1 MRESLQGDFKAAMKA
16 QDAFALGVI
25 RMVMSAMNNKGI
37 EKRGKGLPAD
47 LSDEEIQDV
56 LLKEQKKRLDAVA
69 LYVTGGRE
77 DLAETE
83 RAEAA
88 FIAKYLP
95 AQLSREEIVAVVD
108 AVIANAAS
116 KDFGAIMKEAMAAL
130 KGKADGKMVG
140 DIIKQK
146 LG

>member
-1 MRESLQGDFKAAMKA
+1 MKA

-56 LLKEQKKRLDAVA
+56 LLKERKKRLDAVA

-116 KDFGAIMKEAMAAL
+116 KDFGRVMKEAMAAL

>member
-1 MRESLQGDFKAAMKA
+1 MKA

-47 LSDEEIQDV
+47 LSDDEILDV
-56 LLKEQKKRLDAVA
+56 LAKEQKKRLDAVA

-95 AQLSREEIVAVVD
+95 AQLSREEIVAAVD
-108 AVIANAAS
+108 AVIAGAAS
-116 KDFGAIMKEAMAAL
+116 KEFGMIMKEAMAAL

-140 DIIKQK
+140 EIIKER